1 MEQPITV
8 SLPNEIAL
16 ALEQATR
23 DEGISSSELVGK
35 ALRQYIALRKYRLL
49 RDRLSPRAEAQG
61 IVCDQDV
68 FDRVS

>member
-1 MEQPITV
+1 MEQRITV

-35 ALRQYIALRKYRLL
+35 ALRQYIARRKYRLL
-49 RDRLSPRAEAQG
+49 RDRLAPQAQAQG
-61 IVCDQDV
+61 VVSDQDV

>member
-49 RDRLSPRAEAQG
+49 RDRLAPQAQAQG
-61 IVCDQDV
+61 IVSDQDV
-68 FDRVS
+68 FGRVS